1 VKRTVWTRKH
11 LLGVAD
17 LEVAEIEM
25 ILDSADSFLEVA
37 RRPIKK
43 VPTLRG
49 RTLLGLFFEPSTRTS
64 SSFEIA
70 AKRMS
75 ADWVNFS
82 SGSSSLK
89 KGETLLDTAK
99 NLEAMAPDLIV
110 VRHEHAGVPD
120 MLAAEV
126 SCGVIN
132 AGDGA
137 REHPTQALLDAFTI
151 RREKGRIQG
160 LDIAIIGDVE
170 HSRVARSDVALLTK
184 MGARVTLA
192 GPRSMMP
199 AEAEAL
205 GAEIAYSIE
214 DAVRDKDVVMMLRI
228 QLERQSRKVFPSVKE
243 YFEFFALTRDRL
255 AKAKD
260 DVIILHPGPMNR
272 GVEIA
277 SDVAD
282 GPYSVILDQ
291 VANGVAVRMAVMYLL
306 DGARG
311 ERV

>member
-1 VKRTVWTRKH
+1 MPRRERELKRTVWTRKH
-11 LLGVAD
+11 LLGIAD

-82 SGSSSLK
+82 SASSSIN

-110 VRHEHAGVPD
+110 VRHALAGVPD

-151 RREKGRIQG
+151 RRAKGR
-160 LDIAIIGDVE
+160 
-170 HSRVARSDVALLTK
+170 SRASTSRSSATSSTAAWRARTWRCS
-184 MGARVTLA
+184 
-192 GPRSMMP
+192 PRWEP
-199 AEAEAL
+199 
-205 GAEIAYSIE
+205 
-214 DAVRDKDVVMMLRI
+214 R
-228 QLERQSRKVFPSVKE
+228 
-243 YFEFFALTRDRL
+243 
-255 AKAKD
+255 
-260 DVIILHPGPMNR
+260 
-272 GVEIA
+272 
-277 SDVAD
+277 
-282 GPYSVILDQ
+282 
-291 VANGVAVRMAVMYLL
+291 
-306 DGARG
+306 
-311 ERV
+311 